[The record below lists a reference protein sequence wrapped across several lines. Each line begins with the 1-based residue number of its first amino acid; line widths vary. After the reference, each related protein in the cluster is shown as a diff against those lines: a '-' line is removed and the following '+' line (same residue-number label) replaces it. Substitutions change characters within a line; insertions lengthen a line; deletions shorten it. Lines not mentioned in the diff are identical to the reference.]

1 MFPFARSTRLTF
13 STAAFVSDGKLH
25 MGTRSVS
32 VPAVEQQ
39 LKVDV
44 TASKPEYKPGEPG
57 MYTISAR
64 DSHDKPVAAEFSLG
78 VVDEAIYSVR
88 PETVQDIF
96 KFFYGRTYNRISTS
110 SSLN

>member
-1 MFPFARSTRLTF
+1 MTVDIPVRPEYTPNFFV
-13 STAAFVSDGKLH
+13 TAAFVSDGKLH
-25 MGTRSVS
+25 TGTKSVS

-57 MYTISAR
+57 VYTISAR

-88 PETVQDIF
+88 NPD
-96 KFFYGRTYNRISTS
+96 KLHHLS
-110 SSLN
+110 